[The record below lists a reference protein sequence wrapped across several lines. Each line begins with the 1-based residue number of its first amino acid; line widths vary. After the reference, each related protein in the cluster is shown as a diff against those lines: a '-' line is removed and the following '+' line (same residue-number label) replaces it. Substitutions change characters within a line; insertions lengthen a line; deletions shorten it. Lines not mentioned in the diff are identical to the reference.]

1 MASGSSARRKLFRNF
16 GLPFKVIPSRIA
28 EKRISR
34 GSFSKL
40 VRDNALEKA
49 RQAASRVKGGIVIG
63 ADTVTVQ
70 AGRIFGKPKSL
81 NQARQAVRR
90 LSGQACWV
98 YTGLAVIDLDK
109 KKTQVDYARTKVYM
123 SRLNQREIDN
133 YFSCV
138 SPLDKA
144 GSFDIQGK
152 GALFIPRIEGCFYN
166 VIGLPM
172 SKLYGMLKK
181 IGVDLSA
188 PASGRKAIRKRSGI
202 RHLLV
207 IGSFCLWAAGL
218 SGCVTEY
225 NLATEQEE
233 WIFYSTEKEVRMGE
247 SIAKAVEKEYKLV
260 DDPLIQK
267 RVEDIGKKI
276 AQVCDRKEID
286 YYFKVIDD
294 EEVNAF
300 ALPGG
305 IIYVNSGLIERVA
318 NDDELAC
325 VLAHEVGHIVA
336 KHSIKKLQAMMGYNF
351 LRILMAQAP
360 DSGKL
365 VTGTDIAFVQ
375 IIAGYSRED
384 ELLADQLGARYARRA
399 GFNPEAMISFL
410 ETLQEVTRRKPARPK
425 SYIRTHPYVPDRIR
439 VVKQELGE
447 PLTFDDYIN
456 IEQKPHE

>member
-1 MASGSSARRKLFRNF
+1 MLQ
-16 GLPFKVIPSRIA
+16 IH
-28 EKRISR
+28 
-34 GSFSKL
+34 
-40 VRDNALEKA
+40 
-49 RQAASRVKGGIVIG
+49 VKD
-63 ADTVTVQ
+63 AH
-70 AGRIFGKPKSL
+70 
-81 NQARQAVRR
+81 N
-90 LSGQACWV
+90 
-98 YTGLAVIDLDK
+98 
-109 KKTQVDYARTKVYM
+109 
-123 SRLNQREIDN
+123 
-133 YFSCV
+133 
-138 SPLDKA
+138 
-144 GSFDIQGK
+144 
-152 GALFIPRIEGCFYN
+152 
-166 VIGLPM
+166 
-172 SKLYGMLKK
+172 
-181 IGVDLSA
+181 
-188 PASGRKAIRKRSGI
+188 
-202 RHLLV
+202 LLV
-207 IGSFCLWAAGL
+207 LLLLCFSTLLLG
-218 SGCVTEY
+218 GCVTEY
-225 NLATEQEE
+225 NLATQQEE
-233 WIFYSTEKEVRMGE
+233 WIFYSTDKEVKMGQ
-247 SIAKAVEKEYKLV
+247 SIAKAVEREYDLA

-267 RVEDIGKKI
+267 RVEDIGKKV

-294 EEVNAF
+294 EEVNTF

-305 IIYVNSGLIERVA
+305 IVYVNSGLIERVA

-365 VTGTDIAFVQ
+365 VTGTDIAFTQ